1 MTLWL
6 HGPQHARPPCPAP
19 SPRACPSS
27 CPWSRWCYPT
37 ISYSATLSSFSL
49 QSFPSSGS
57 LPMSRLFATGG
68 QSIGASASVSVLPM
82 SIQGWFPWLMD
93 LISLLSKGLS
103 RVFSSTTVQTLSILW
118 RSAFFMVQL
127 LHPYMTTEKTIAL
140 TRRIFVS
147 KVISLLFTT
156 LSRFIIAFL
165 PKSKHRLISWLQ
177 SPSAVTGSPRRE
189 NLSVLPLFPLLFAM
203 KWWDQ
208 MPWS

>member
-103 RVFSSTTVQTLSILW
+103 RVIFSTTIWKHQFFSVQPTSWSKSDICTWLLEKSELWVYGSLSAKWCLCFLICCLG
-118 RSAFFMVQL
+118 
-127 LHPYMTTEKTIAL
+127 
-140 TRRIFVS
+140 
-147 KVISLLFTT
+147 
-156 LSRFIIAFL
+156 LS
-165 PKSKHRLISWLQ
+165 
-177 SPSAVTGSPRRE
+177 
-189 NLSVLPLFPLLFAM
+189 
-203 KWWDQ
+203 
-208 MPWS
+208 